1 MALICVTGVVT
12 IFLMN
17 SVLLREYKIGPELKD
32 QYQFPYAHWVM
43 MMLNDSGGYN
53 QEDVDYTE
61 SFDSY
66 K

>member
-1 MALICVTGVVT
+1 
-12 IFLMN
+12 MN

-66 K
+66 KEK